1 MSSVPFLS
9 TLAQLATASDA
20 PHAEAGR
27 GASAAASG
35 GAPRGAGPGVTLGP
49 VFGVTATIS
58 AKGLQ
63 ALADDAVDVVDV
75 VEKAADAVTD
85 TVGDVA
91 GAVGNVVGNVV
102 GYGVMVALGGGA
114 VLDELV

>member
-9 TLAQLATASDA
+9 GLANLAASSDG
-20 PHAEAGR
+20 PSAEAGR
-27 GASAAASG
+27 APSSGASPGASRG
-35 GAPRGAGPGVTLGP
+35 GPSLTLGP
-49 VFGVTATIS
+49 VLGVTATIS

-63 ALADDAVDVVDV
+63 ALADHTVDAVETATDV
-75 VEKAADAVTD
+75 VTD

-91 GAVGNVVGNVV
+91 DTVGQVLGNVV
-102 GYGVMVALGGGA
+102 GYGVMAALGGGA

>member
-9 TLAQLATASDA
+9 SIASLVTSSDGG
-20 PHAEAGR
+20 HSEGGR
-27 GASAAASG
+27 AVSSSLSSG
-35 GAPRGAGPGVTLGP
+35 GSRGGGPSVTLGP
-49 VFGVTATIS
+49 VLGVTATIS

-63 ALADDAVDVVDV
+63 ALAGDAVETAADVV
-75 VEKAADAVTD
+75 TG

-91 GAVGNVVGNVV
+91 GAVGTVVGNVV
-102 GYGVMVALGGGA
+102 GYGVMAALGGGA

>member
-9 TLAQLATASDA
+9 SIANLVTSSDGG
-20 PHAEAGR
+20 HSEGGR
-27 GASAAASG
+27 AVSSSLSSG
-35 GAPRGAGPGVTLGP
+35 GSRGGGPSVTLGP
-49 VFGVTATIS
+49 VLGVTATIS

-63 ALADDAVDVVDV
+63 ALAGDAVDAVETAADV
-75 VEKAADAVTD
+75 VTG

-91 GAVGNVVGNVV
+91 GAVGTVVGNVV
-102 GYGVMVALGGGA
+102 GYGVMAALGGVA

>member
-9 TLAQLATASDA
+9 SIASLVTSSDGG
-20 PHAEAGR
+20 HSEGGR
-27 GASAAASG
+27 AVSSSLSSG
-35 GAPRGAGPGVTLGP
+35 GSRGGGPSVTLGP
-49 VFGVTATIS
+49 VLGVTATIS

-63 ALADDAVDVVDV
+63 ALAGDAVDAVETAADV
-75 VEKAADAVTD
+75 VTG

-91 GAVGNVVGNVV
+91 GAVGTVVGNVV
-102 GYGVMVALGGGA
+102 GYGVMAALGGGA

>member
-9 TLAQLATASDA
+9 TLAQLATSSDA

-27 GASAAASG
+27 GASAAGSG

-63 ALADDAVDVVDV
+63 ALADDAVDVV
-75 VEKAADAVTD
+75 ENAADAVTD

>member
-9 TLAQLATASDA
+9 TLAQLATSSDA

-27 GASAAASG
+27 GASAAGSG
-35 GAPRGAGPGVTLGP
+35 GASRGAGPGVTLGP

-63 ALADDAVDVVDV
+63 ALADDAVDVV
-75 VEKAADAVTD
+75 ENAADAVTD